1 MRILAPPLREVE
13 AMRLLTRYL
22 ALGADERGTTAIE
35 YALIGALISIV
46 MITAATTIGS
56 TLTSTF
62 NSVSS
67 AL

>member
-1 MRILAPPLREVE
+1 
-13 AMRLLTRYL
+13 MRLLTRFL
-22 ALGADERGTTAIE
+22 ALGSDECGTTAIE

>member
-1 MRILAPPLREVE
+1 
-13 AMRLLTRYL
+13 MRLLTRYL